1 MSRVVVFVVA
11 LEAVALAQPSP
22 DQAVEAKQLFE
33 DGRKLAADGKY
44 AAACDDF
51 TKSYSL
57 DPGIGTELNLAD
69 CQEHL
74 GKTALAWH
82 LFDDAAKRET
92 DPDRQKFARGRADAL
107 TGKLATAVIKLPDA
121 STVGVVLKVA
131 GQLVPP
137 APEVTTL
144 VDPGKVQVELDAPG
158 HPPEIRS
165 GAAEAGRTV
174 TFDFGVPIPV
184 IEVEPGYTDLAPD
197 RVVVGSMHR
206 QHSRVVLAAG
216 LGIGGAALVGT
227 ATVMAFVAKSHYD
240 SVVGAG
246 KACDPQVR
254 CSTDAAY
261 NKANDAVGLANTAT
275 IVGAVGLAAVIAG
288 GIVYF
293 TAPKELVVAPAASG
307 QGGGITLS
315 GTF

>member
-1 MSRVVVFVVA
+1 MSRVVALVVA
-11 LEAVALAQPSP
+11 LEATALAQPTP
-22 DQAVEAKQLFE
+22 DQAVEAKRLFE
-33 DGRKLAADGKY
+33 EGRKLAADGKY
-44 AAACDDF
+44 APACDDF
-51 TKSYSL
+51 TKSYAL

-107 TGKLATAVIKLPDA
+107 TGKLATAVVTLPDA
-121 STVGVVLKVA
+121 STIGLVLKVG

-137 APEVTTL
+137 AAEVKTL
-144 VDPGKVQVELDAPG
+144 VDPGTVDVELDAPG
-158 HPPEIRS
+158 QPPSIVS
-165 GAAEAGRTV
+165 KPAKAGETV
-174 TFDFGVPIPV
+174 DFDFRPIKVEQHVEAAAPMGHEPV
-184 IEVEPGYTDLAPD
+184 VL
-197 RVVVGSMHR
+197 HR
-206 QHSRVVLAAG
+206 KHGRVVLAAA
-216 LGIGGAALVGT
+216 LGIGGVGVLGTSTAMAL
-227 ATVMAFVAKSHYD
+227 VAKSRYD

-246 KACDPQVR
+246 KPCDAQVR

-261 NKANDAVGLANTAT
+261 NKASDAVGLANAAT
-275 IVGAVGLAAVIAG
+275 VVGIVGLAAIVAG
-288 GIVYF
+288 GVVYF
-293 TAPKELVVAPAASG
+293 TAPKEIVVAPAAST

>member
-1 MSRVVVFVVA
+1 MSRVVALVVA
-11 LEAVALAQPSP
+11 LEATALAQPTP
-22 DQAVEAKQLFE
+22 DQAVEAKRLFE
-33 DGRKLAADGKY
+33 EGRKLAADGKY
-44 AAACDDF
+44 APACDDF
-51 TKSYSL
+51 TKSYAL

-107 TGKLATAVIKLPDA
+107 TGKLATAVVKLPDA
-121 STVGVVLKVA
+121 STIGLVLKVG

-137 APEVTTL
+137 AAEVKTL
-144 VDPGKVQVELDAPG
+144 VDPGTVEVELDVPG
-158 HPPEIRS
+158 QSPETRTKPAKAGETVELDFRPTSIEPQVEGRPPPAQE
-165 GAAEAGRTV
+165 
-174 TFDFGVPIPV
+174 PV
-184 IEVEPGYTDLAPD
+184 VL
-197 RVVVGSMHR
+197 HR
-206 QHSRVVLAAG
+206 KRSRVVLAAG
-216 LGIGGAALVGT
+216 LGIGGGALVVTGT
-227 ATVMAFVAKSHYD
+227 AMAFVAKSHYD

-246 KACDPQVR
+246 KPCDAQVR

-261 NKANDAVGLANTAT
+261 NKASDAVSLANTAT
-275 IVGAVGLAAVIAG
+275 VIGIVGLAAIVAG
-288 GIVYF
+288 GVVYF
-293 TAPKELVVAPAASG
+293 TAPKEIVVAPAASA

>member
-22 DQAVEAKQLFE
+22 DQAVEAKKLFE

-44 AAACDDF
+44 APACEDF
-51 TKSYSL
+51 TKSYAL

-107 TGKLATAVIKLPDA
+107 TGKLATAIVHVEADA
-121 STVGVVLKVA
+121 PGIVLKVG

-137 APEVTTL
+137 APEVKTY
-144 VDPGKVQVELDAPG
+144 VDPGTVDVELDLPG
-158 HPPEIRS
+158 QPPVTESRPAKAGDTVEFFKPIQVEQHVE
-165 GAAEAGRTV
+165 AA
-174 TFDFGVPIPV
+174 VPIGHD
-184 IEVEPGYTDLAPD
+184 EPQPAT
-197 RVVVGSMHR
+197 HR

-216 LGIGGAALVGT
+216 LGIGGVALFGTGT
-227 ATVMAFVAKSHYD
+227 AMAFVAKSHYD
-240 SVVGAG
+240 AVVGAG
-246 KACDPQVR
+246 KPCGTQVR
-254 CSTDAAY
+254 CTTDAAY

-275 IVGAVGLAAVIAG
+275 IVGAVGLAAIVAG

>member
-1 MSRVVVFVVA
+1 MSRVVALVVA

-22 DQAVEAKQLFE
+22 DQAVEAKRLFE
-33 DGRKLAADGKY
+33 EGRKLAADGKY
-44 AAACDDF
+44 APACDDF
-51 TKSYSL
+51 TKSYTL
-57 DPGIGTELNLAD
+57 DPGVGTELNLAD

-74 GKTALAWH
+74 AHTALAWH

-107 TGKLATAVIKLPDA
+107 TGKLATAVIHVATPGEPGL
-121 STVGVVLKVA
+121 VLKVS

-137 APEVTTL
+137 AAEVKTL
-144 VDPGKVQVELDAPG
+144 VEPGTVDVELDLPG
-158 HPPEIRS
+158 QPPVTDS
-165 GAAEAGRTV
+165 KPAKAGDTV
-174 TFDFGVPIPV
+174 EFFKPIA
-184 IEVEPGYTDLAPD
+184 VEPHVEAAAPIEH
-197 RVVVGSMHR
+197 GPEQPPAAHR

-216 LGIGGAALVGT
+216 LGIGGVALLGTGT
-227 ATVMAFVAKSHYD
+227 AMAFVAKSHYD

-246 KACDPQVR
+246 KPCDAQVR

-261 NKANDAVGLANTAT
+261 NKANDAVGLANAAT
-275 IVGAVGLAAVIAG
+275 IVGAVGLAAVVAG

-293 TAPKELVVAPAASG
+293 TAPRELVVAPAASG